1 MCVYMFVF
9 RFVIVTTIL
18 NIFMYIGELPV
29 SFTNMSKLTSLD
41 LSHNKL
47 TGTLPKEWSGLEGL
61 TKLRLSRNPQLTP
74 EKIPRE
80 WKQLRRK
87 SQLDIGAL
95 DMEDEEVEQG
105 VKVNAIEVL
114 DKGTLSL

>member
-1 MCVYMFVF
+1 MP
-9 RFVIVTTIL
+9 I
-18 NIFMYIGELPV
+18 
-29 SFTNMSKLTSLD
+29 SFTTMSKLTALE
-41 LSHNKL
+41 
-47 TGTLPKEWSGLEGL
+47 LPREWSQLEGL

-95 DMEDEEVEQG
+95 VVDDDDVDEVEVG
-105 VKVNAIEVL
+105 KVDVIEVL
-114 DKGTLSL
+114 EKDKEVLAL